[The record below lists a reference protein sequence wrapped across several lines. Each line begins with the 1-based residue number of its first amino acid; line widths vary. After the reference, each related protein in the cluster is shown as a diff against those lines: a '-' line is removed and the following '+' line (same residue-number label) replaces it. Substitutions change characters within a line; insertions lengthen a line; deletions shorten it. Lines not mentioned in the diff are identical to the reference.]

1 MITTKLILM
10 IVSMTLT
17 ITAIVLGF
25 WSYAIALRSTIRIK
39 YFNYHSSDR
48 EKKIQLEYKRKLN
61 HAITIFIAFVI
72 LLSVV
77 AYLVVLLYKNDISL
91 I

>member
-10 IVSMTLT
+10 IISMTLT

-48 EKKIQLEYKRKLN
+48 EQIIKREFNQRLSN
-61 HAITIFIAFVI
+61 AI
-72 LLSVV
+72 LLFLIFAILMGSL
-77 AYLVVLLYKNDISL
+77 AYLVVLLLKNNIHL
-91 I
+91 F

>member
-1 MITTKLILM
+1 MII
-10 IVSMTLT
+10 SMTLT

-48 EKKIQLEYKRKLN
+48 EKIIKHEFNQRLSN
-61 HAITIFIAFVI
+61 AI
-72 LLSVV
+72 LLFLIFAILMGSL
-77 AYLVVLLYKNDISL
+77 AYLVVLPIKNNVPI

>member
-72 LLSVV
+72 LLSIV

>member
-10 IVSMTLT
+10 IVSITLT
-17 ITAIVLGF
+17 ITAIVLVF

-77 AYLVVLLYKNDISL
+77 AYLIVLLYKNDISL

>member
-39 YFNYHSSDR
+39 YFNCHSSDR

>member
-1 MITTKLILM
+1 MII
-10 IVSMTLT
+10 SMTLT

-48 EKKIQLEYKRKLN
+48 EQKIQHEYKRKLSF
-61 HAITIFIAFVI
+61 AITLFVVFTVLTCSLTYLVI
-72 LLSVV
+72 LL
-77 AYLVVLLYKNDISL
+77 LKNNVPL